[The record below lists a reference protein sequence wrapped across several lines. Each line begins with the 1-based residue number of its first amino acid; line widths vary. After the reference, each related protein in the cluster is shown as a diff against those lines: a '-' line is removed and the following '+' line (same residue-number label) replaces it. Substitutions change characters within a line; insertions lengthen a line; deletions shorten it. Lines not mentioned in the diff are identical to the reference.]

1 MKVTIAYQC
10 ELEDIPQN
18 VFQLLGNVKE
28 HDIEHLAIDVQD
40 AVLSINKNNV
50 TETLTSLDEARIKL
64 AKMDR
69 KLLDLVNILS
79 GYIKADTDL
88 RLGIFSEDM
97 MPPPQGTQEVSA
109 QDILFEETGEEK
121 TGD

>member
-40 AVLSINKNNV
+40 AVLS
-50 TETLTSLDEARIKL
+50 R
-64 AKMDR
+64 
-69 KLLDLVNILS
+69 
-79 GYIKADTDL
+79 YIKADTDL

>member
-79 GYIKADTDL
+79 GLVYFPKI
-88 RLGIFSEDM
+88 
-97 MPPPQGTQEVSA
+97 
-109 QDILFEETGEEK
+109 
-121 TGD
+121 